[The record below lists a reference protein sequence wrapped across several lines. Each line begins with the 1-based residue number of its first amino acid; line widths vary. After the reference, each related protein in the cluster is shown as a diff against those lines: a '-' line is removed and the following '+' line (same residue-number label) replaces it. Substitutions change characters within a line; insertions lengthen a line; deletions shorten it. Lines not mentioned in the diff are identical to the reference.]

1 MSAVFTPT
9 RYKLSVED
17 YHKLGEVGIL
27 TEDSRVELIE
37 GELIEMA
44 PIGGVHMGVVNR
56 LNRLLVLGVGDFGV
70 VSIQNP
76 VTLPPHSEPQ
86 PDVAILKPG
95 ADSAA
100 SAVPRPGEVLLLIE
114 VADTTL
120 AYDRT
125 TKLNL
130 YAKAGIEEAWIVNV
144 QSKCVEVYREP
155 TADGYARKI
164 ELGAVDIVSPL
175 ALPMVKVAV
184 AEIFG

>member
-9 RYKLSVED
+9 RYKLSVGD

-44 PIGGVHMGVVNR
+44 PIGGAHMGAVNR
-56 LNRLLVLGVGDFGV
+56 LNRLLVLAVGDLGV

-95 ADSAA
+95 AEGAA
-100 SAVPRPGEVLLLIE
+100 PAVPRPDDVLLLIE

-120 AYDRT
+120 VYDRT
-125 TKLNL
+125 TKLKL
-130 YAKAGIEEAWIVNV
+130 YAKAGIAETWIVNL
-144 QSKCVEVYREP
+144 QSKRVEVYREP
-155 TADGYARKI
+155 TADGYSRMI
-164 ELGAVDIVSPL
+164 ELGPGDMASPS
-175 ALPMVKVAV
+175 ALPTVEVAV
-184 AEIFG
+184 GEIFG